1 MMHPEVGWG
10 YERAPYENLPHMVNQ
25 MALRSLLNRVA
36 VLLLLMGLA
45 VLSTAG
51 ASRAQDRAQKI
62 LDAVVELNAVIPP
75 DARTARGL
83 GTFRRGNGIII
94 DDSGLVLTIGYLVLE
109 ATRISLVRADGRTVP
124 AEYVAYDYNTGFGL
138 VRAIGSLG
146 AGAIPFGDS
155 STVSE
160 ADRMLVVGSGGRQ
173 ATIGALVVSRRPFAG
188 YWEYMLENAIFT
200 APLHDNWGG
209 AALVNSAGELMGVGS
224 LRVGDAQEQNSPL
237 TGNMFVPINLLKPIL
252 ADMLAIGRG
261 SGPNRPYLGVFSRQ
275 LFNLVVITGVAQDG
289 PAARAGI
296 KRGDVVFSIGGQ
308 RITKHTEFYRTL
320 WSQGEAGDEV
330 RVEVLRGGS
339 LLEFR
344 FKSGDRDDFYKTPR
358 GDSF

>member
-1 MMHPEVGWG
+1 MT
-10 YERAPYENLPHMVNQ
+10 
-25 MALRSLLNRVA
+25 LRSLMNRVA
-36 VLLLLMGLA
+36 VLMLLAGLA

-62 LDAVVELNAVIPP
+62 LDAVIELNAVIPP

-83 GTFRRGNGIII
+83 GVSRHGNGIII
-94 DDSGLVLTIGYLVLE
+94 DDNGLVLTIGYLVLE

-138 VRAIGSLG
+138 VRALGALG

-160 ADRMLVVGSGGRQ
+160 ADRMLVVGHGGSRG
-173 ATIGALVVSRRPFAG
+173 TIGALVVSRRTYAG
-188 YWEYMLENAIFT
+188 YWEYLLEDAIFT
-200 APLHDNWGG
+200 SPPHNNWGG
-209 AALVNSAGELMGVGS
+209 AALVNSAGELIGVGS

-237 TGNMFVPINLLKPIL
+237 AGNMFVPINLLKPIL
-252 ADMLAIGRG
+252 ADMLTIGRG
-261 SGPNRPYLGVFSRQ
+261 GGPNHPYLGVFSQ
-275 LFNLVVITGVAQDG
+275 ELFNLVVITGVTRDG
-289 PAARAGI
+289 PAGRAGI
-296 KRGDVVFSIGGQ
+296 RRGDVVFSVGGR

-330 RVEVLRGGS
+330 RVEVLRDGN
-339 LLEFR
+339 LIEFR
-344 FKSGDRDDFYKTPR
+344 FKSGNRDDFYKTRR

>member
-1 MMHPEVGWG
+1 MTLRPLMN
-10 YERAPYENLPHMVNQ
+10 RA
-25 MALRSLLNRVA
+25 A
-36 VLLLLMGLA
+36 VFLLLMGVA
-45 VLSTAG
+45 VLSTVG
-51 ASRAQDRAQKI
+51 ASRAQDRARQI

-94 DDSGLVLTIGYLVLE
+94 NDNGLVLTIGYLVLE

-138 VRAIGSLG
+138 VRALGALG

-160 ADRMLVVGSGGRQ
+160 SDRILVVGNGGSH
-173 ATIGALVVSRRPFAG
+173 ATIGALVVSRRPYAG
-188 YWEYMLENAIFT
+188 YWEYMLEDAIFT
-200 APLHDNWGG
+200 APAHDNWGG
-209 AALVNSAGELMGVGS
+209 AALINSAGELIGVGS
-224 LRVGDAQEQNSPL
+224 LRVRDAQENNSPL

-252 ADMLAIGRG
+252 ADMLTNGRG
-261 SGPNRPYLGVFSRQ
+261 GGPNRPYLGVSSRE
-275 LFNLVVITGVAQDG
+275 LFDLVVITGVAQDG

-296 KRGDVVFSIGGQ
+296 RRGDVVFSIGGQ

-330 RVEVLRGGS
+330 RVEVLRNGN

-358 GDSF
+358 GESF